1 MFEYLDQIGAVTI
14 DVVVQDISDD
24 LGVHGGVLHPLDVQ
38 QPVDVLLLPPP
49 LLLAPPL
56 QRRPLPGELPLDGP
70 GQRLNV
76 HADEGVVS
84 LLLARVRKGQKLI
97 SAVLLDFFIQNEM
110 Y

>member
-56 QRRPLPGELPLDGP
+56 QGRPLPGELPLDGP
-70 GQRLNV
+70 GQGLNV

-84 LLLARVRKGQKLI
+84 LLLARVRQGQKLI
-97 SAVLLDFFIQNEM
+97 SAVLLEFTFGLK
-110 Y
+110 